1 MSTSNQVAIQ
11 AEHRSPL
18 APSAWVQQHLS
29 LIPKNAGPVLDLACG
44 QGRHTRLLL
53 DAGYEVW
60 ALDKNQS
67 LLTPLQVLG
76 AKTWLVDLEAVDMQ
90 SSSDI
95 RIGWPFPPK
104 QFAGIVVTNYLHR
117 PLFTH
122 LTSALQDQGVLIYE
136 TFAEGNQ
143 AYGRPSNPD
152 FLLKPGELLTL
163 CSAEFEAQKN
173 VALHC
178 IAYQHGYIAQPQEA
192 IVQRICARRSAD
204 IQAANDHLHDF
215 YTGSLL

>member
-1 MSTSNQVAIQ
+1 MSTSNQIAIQ

-60 ALDKNQS
+60 ALDKNQP
-67 LLTPLQVLG
+67 LLTPLQALG
-76 AKTWLVDLEAVDMQ
+76 AKTLLVDLEAVDVQ
-90 SSSDI
+90 SSASAI
-95 RIGWPFPPK
+95 IGWPFSPM

-117 PLFTH
+117 PLFIH
-122 LTSALQDQGVLIYE
+122 LAAGLQDQGVLIYE

-143 AYGRPSNPD
+143 AYGRPSNPN
-152 FLLKPGELLTL
+152 FLLKPGELFTL
-163 CSAEFEAQKN
+163 CSADLGGQKN
-173 VALHC
+173 AALHC
-178 IAYQHGYIAQPQEA
+178 IAYQHGYIGRPQEA

-204 IQAANDHLHDF
+204 IQSANDHLPDF